1 MKTHKLLCMIFCI
14 VLITACAKPP
24 NTSTADSAAAL
35 KQIND
40 ITNSKLGIDL
50 RELTEL
56 TRIAGSDIVLTSE
69 SSMKTDMLS
78 NLKALQKT
86 GYITMSLGP
95 ASEETGLKNGKF
107 YKVQKTAKGKALIK
121 AVSRL

>member
-1 MKTHKLLCMIFCI
+1 MKTHKLLCITFCI
-14 VLITACAKPP
+14 VLITACTKPP
-24 NTSTADSAAAL
+24 NTSTVDSAAAL